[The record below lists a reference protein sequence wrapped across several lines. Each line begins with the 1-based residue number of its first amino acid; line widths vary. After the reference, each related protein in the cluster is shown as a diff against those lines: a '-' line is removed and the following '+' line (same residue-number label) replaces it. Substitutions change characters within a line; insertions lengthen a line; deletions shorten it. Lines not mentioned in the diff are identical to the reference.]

1 MVMCTGCLFIITAPS
16 GTGKTSLVRA
26 LLENDADLRL
36 SISYTSRPPR
46 EGEVHERDYHFV
58 SRAMFE
64 QMQAN
69 GDFLESAEVY
79 GNWYGTS
86 QRWISDT
93 MQSGQDIVL
102 EIDSQGAVQVRKF
115 FPQSIGIFVL
125 PPSARAL
132 EERLL
137 LRDKDAADVIQRR
150 LDAVCEEVSHVN
162 EFDYVIINNI
172 LEDAICDLACI
183 VKAER
188 LKRERQLQ
196 MQKNQVLVSQLMS
209 F

>member
-1 MVMCTGCLFIITAPS
+1 MCTGCLFIITAPS

-26 LLENDADLRL
+26 LLGSDPNLRL
-36 SISYTSRPPR
+36 SISYTSRLPR
-46 EGEVHERDYHFV
+46 EGEVHGRDYHFV
-58 SRAMFE
+58 NRAMFE
-64 QMQAN
+64 QMQTN

-102 EIDSQGAVQVRKF
+102 EIDCQGAAQVRRF

-125 PPSARAL
+125 PPSSGAL
-132 EERLL
+132 KERLL
-137 LRDKDAADVIQRR
+137 LRDKDAADVIRRR
-150 LDAVCEEVSHVN
+150 LDAVREEVGHVN

-183 VKAER
+183 VRAER

-196 MQKNQVLVSQLMS
+196 MQENQTLISRLTS